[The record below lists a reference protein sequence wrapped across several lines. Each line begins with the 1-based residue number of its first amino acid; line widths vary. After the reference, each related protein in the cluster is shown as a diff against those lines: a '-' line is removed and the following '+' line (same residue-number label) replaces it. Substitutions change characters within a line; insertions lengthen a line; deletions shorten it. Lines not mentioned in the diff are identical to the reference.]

1 MGVLAR
7 NGVGYRFFQR
17 SDAVPLVGWTH
28 PAVAADLID
37 APIDFQRVIVGV
49 AKLDGDLA
57 AGAAAPFEIDSRAVG
72 PQAVA
77 RPYDLGERGN
87 LERQMVQLAIGISPL
102 ARAD

>member
-1 MGVLAR
+1 MRVLAR

-17 SDAVPLVGWTH
+17 SDAMPLAGRTH

-37 APIDFQRVIVGV
+37 APIDFQRMIVGV
-49 AKLDGDLA
+49 AKLHGDLA
-57 AGAAAPFEIDSRAVG
+57 AGAAAPFEIDSRTVG

-77 RPYDLGERGN
+77 RPDDLGESRN
-87 LERQMVQLAIGISPL
+87 LERQMVQLPIGILPV